1 MAETKDI
8 LRYLRKKK
16 GLTQRELADKIG
28 VSYSTIGNYESGIR
42 TPDSAIEELLA
53 QYFDVSIDYL
63 RGRIEG
69 AELSRVEY
77 DKAKFH
83 LYYSDTEESPMYVS
97 ENIPF
102 PYGDNCTFETKI
114 GKIVLEC
121 TDMSLKQLDH
131 LISYIKLYKNEGGDS
146 K

>member
-63 RGRIEG
+63 RGRVQG
-69 AELSRVEY
+69 AELSRLEY
-77 DKAKFH
+77 DKAKNPE
-83 LYYSDTEESPMYVS
+83 YYAAEPEKKQEP
-97 ENIPF
+97 PF
-102 PYGDNCTFETKI
+102 PIVDYTVETKI
-114 GKIVLEC
+114 GRIMIEC
-121 TDMSLKQLDH
+121 NDMSPRQLDH
-131 LISYIKLYKNEGGDS
+131 LINYIKFYKKEGGDP